1 MHFKHIFEKVKIWS
15 DFTPPLKL
23 KYFNFL
29 VFIFFEGFPKW
40 RFIFSVCLGTPTNL
54 IQQHYLVWLHSTEYN
69 WFCSYFRLMVMLAW
83 LMTLIFSWPQAV
95 IFRVMKHPNKE
106 FYQCTTFNFFENLAL
121 GIGNDSF
128 YRKLKQVIEELSYK
142 IYADCRWT
150 NPYSMGWCLPHRL
163 QLCSVFWASNCH
175 SNKLHSV
182 YYLFFPS

>member
-1 MHFKHIFEKVKIWS
+1 MIYFFRYLSISKPLSSINTSKQRRRAKYVFVFHPNQNVYCAKNGKFQHFYSLIIW
-15 DFTPPLKL
+15 DF
-23 KYFNFL
+23 
-29 VFIFFEGFPKW
+29 FFCQW

-128 YRKLKQVIEELSYK
+128 YRKLKQVIECWRVVIQNL
-142 IYADCRWT
+142 
-150 NPYSMGWCLPHRL
+150 CLL
-163 QLCSVFWASNCH
+163 
-175 SNKLHSV
+175 
-182 YYLFFPS
+182 